1 MIASQDFRNIYEK
14 FYDEMRLYLWPYDVL
29 EQLAQVEIDIYSAF
43 IDRDKLKADFY
54 KLQNSIRDV
63 LRDDEDFSKVN
74 QELMDLIE
82 DEDTDAYQTI
92 SRVNERNQE
101 KNKAL
106 KNPNTEDEEEEEGDG
121 FLL

>member
-1 MIASQDFRNIYEK
+1 
-14 FYDEMRLYLWPYDVL
+14 
-29 EQLAQVEIDIYSAF
+29 
-43 IDRDKLKADFY
+43 
-54 KLQNSIRDV
+54 
-63 LRDDEDFSKVN
+63 
-74 QELMDLIE
+74 MDLIE

-106 KNPNTEDEEEEEGDG
+106 KNPNTEDEEEEGDG